1 MATTT
6 KKTATTKRPA
16 AKKTSATKKT
26 TAAKAPA
33 KKTAAAKK
41 TTTAKK
47 TTAAKKPSTARKTTT
62 AAKKTATG
70 TSLKLT
76 ATEKK
81 LVELYRDASAT
92 TKKEAM
98 EVLKA
103 DKKPNDSLIE
113 AVLANKDLNLD
124 SHISRSSRPRG

>member
-6 KKTATTKRPA
+6 KKPAVKKTATTKKA
-16 AKKTSATKKT
+16 ATAKKT
-26 TAAKAPA
+26 TAAKKTATA
-33 KKTAAAKK
+33 KKTTAAKKPAAKKTTTAAKK

-47 TTAAKKPSTARKTTT
+47 T
-62 AAKKTATG
+62 TG

-81 LVELYRDASAT
+81 LVELYRDASAA

-113 AVLANKDLNLD
+113 AVLANKDLKKVLT
-124 SHISRSSRPRG
+124 GMMKTGLKK

>member
-6 KKTATTKRPA
+6 KKPA
-16 AKKTSATKKT
+16 AKKAATTKKAT
-26 TAAKAPA
+26 P
-33 KKTAAAKK
+33 AKK

-47 TTAAKKPSTARKTTT
+47 TAT
-62 AAKKTATG
+62 AKKTTSSSA
-70 TSLKLT
+70 SLKLT

-81 LVELYRDASAT
+81 LVELYRAANAT

-113 AVLANKDLNLD
+113 AVLANKDLAKTLNTLFKKK
-124 SHISRSSRPRG
+124 

>member
-1 MATTT
+1 MATTAKKPAA
-6 KKTATTKRPA
+6 KKTATT
-16 AKKTSATKKT
+16 
-26 TAAKAPA
+26 
-33 KKTAAAKK
+33 KK

-47 TTAAKKPSTARKTTT
+47 T
-62 AAKKTATG
+62 TG

-81 LVELYRDASAT
+81 LVELYRDASTA

-113 AVLANKDLNLD
+113 AVLSNKDLKKVLT
-124 SHISRSSRPRG
+124 SMMKTGLKK

>member
-6 KKTATTKRPA
+6 
-16 AKKTSATKKT
+16 
-26 TAAKAPA
+26 
-33 KKTAAAKK
+33 KK

-47 TTAAKKPSTARKTTT
+47 TTAAKKTSPAKKTT
-62 AAKKTATG
+62 AAKKPAAKKTTTTGKTTTG
-70 TSLKLT
+70 TSVKLS

-81 LVELYRDASAT
+81 LVELYREASAA

-113 AVLANKDLNLD
+113 AVLSNKDLKKVLTNMMKTGLKK
-124 SHISRSSRPRG
+124 

>member
-1 MATTT
+1 MSRRENGMATTT
-6 KKTATTKRPA
+6 KKTTA
-16 AKKTSATKKT
+16 AKKPAAKKT
-26 TAAKAPA
+26 TAAKKAS
-33 KKTAAAKK
+33 TAKK

-47 TTAAKKPSTARKTTT
+47 PAAKKTSTAKKTTT
-62 AAKKTATG
+62 ASA
-70 TSLKLT
+70 SVKLT

-81 LVELYRDASAT
+81 LIELYRAASAA

-113 AVLANKDLNLD
+113 AVFANKDLKKVLTD
-124 SHISRSSRPRG
+124 MMKAGLKK

>member
-6 KKTATTKRPA
+6 KKTTTAKKATTTNAAAKKA
-16 AKKTSATKKT
+16 TTVKKTATAKKTS
-26 TAAKAPA
+26 
-33 KKTAAAKK
+33 
-41 TTTAKK
+41 TAKK
-47 TTAAKKPSTARKTTT
+47 TTAAKKPAAKKTTVAAKKTTT
-62 AAKKTATG
+62 AKTTAG
-70 TSLKLT
+70 TALKLT

-81 LVELYRDASAT
+81 LVELYRDASTA

-113 AVLANKDLNLD
+113 AVLANKDLKKVLT
-124 SHISRSSRPRG
+124 GMMKAGLKK

>member
-1 MATTT
+1 MATTAKKPAA
-6 KKTATTKRPA
+6 KKTATT
-16 AKKTSATKKT
+16 
-26 TAAKAPA
+26 
-33 KKTAAAKK
+33 KK

-47 TTAAKKPSTARKTTT
+47 
-62 AAKKTATG
+62 ATG

-81 LVELYRDASAT
+81 LVELYRDASTA

-113 AVLANKDLNLD
+113 AVLSNKDLKKVLT
-124 SHISRSSRPRG
+124 SMMKTGLKK

>member
-1 MATTT
+1 MATAT
-6 KKTATTKRPA
+6 KKPA
-16 AKKTSATKKT
+16 AKKPATKKT
-26 TAAKAPA
+26 T
-33 KKTAAAKK
+33 TKK

-47 TTAAKKPSTARKTTT
+47 TTA
-62 AAKKTATG
+62 KKTTG

-81 LVELYRDASAT
+81 LVELYRDANAA

-113 AVLANKDLNLD
+113 AVLANKDLKKVLT
-124 SHISRSSRPRG
+124 GMLKTGLKK

>member
-6 KKTATTKRPA
+6 KKPA
-16 AKKTSATKKT
+16 
-26 TAAKAPA
+26 A

-47 TTAAKKPSTARKTTT
+47 TVAAKKTT
-62 AAKKTATG
+62 AAKKTAAAKKAAPAKKT
-70 TSLKLT
+70 TAKKTTSTAASLKLT

-81 LVELYRDASAT
+81 LVELYRDASAA

-113 AVLANKDLNLD
+113 AVLSNKDLKKVLTNMMKAGLKK
-124 SHISRSSRPRG
+124 